1 MFRWILPLMMILVA
15 APAFAQTPSPEDLAA
30 IKATAL
36 DYAQSWYTGDADRME
51 KALSPDLAKRIVR
64 TRDGHSRIDQMGA
77 MALVQG
83 VRAGYGTKT
92 PKDQQQADVT
102 VLDVF
107 GNVASVKCIMS
118 GWVDY
123 MFPKPGQTQPKQK
136 WAYVKA
142 VKIDGIPALVAS
154 GFYSE

>member
-1 MFRWILPLMMILVA
+1 MRSVFLVLMLIISAV
-15 APAFAQTPSPEDLAA
+15 PSFAQTAASPEDLAA
-30 IKATAL
+30 IKVTAL

-92 PKDQQQADVT
+92 PKDQQLADVT

-107 GNVASVKCIMS
+107 GNVASVKCVMS

-123 MFPKPGQTQPKQK
+123 MHIGKVDGRWVIINVLWEMKPETKQ
-136 WAYVKA
+136 
-142 VKIDGIPALVAS
+142 
-154 GFYSE
+154 